1 MRTNQFGYLP
11 NLLNLDVEY
20 CKVRRVPALAFS
32 GLSGL
37 RDLEVTTH
45 NSDWSAMVL
54 ELEPGLVTN
63 AISVFEKIIDLPG
76 GQINGLSLG
85 QLRFEIIPPVNTI
98 GLSLGPIRGFLS

>member
-54 ELEPGLVTN
+54 ELEPGLVT
-63 AISVFEKIIDLPG
+63 ISVLKKSLICREAKLMGFHRDRCNSKSFL
-76 GQINGLSLG
+76 LST
-85 QLRFEIIPPVNTI
+85 QLVSVSDP
-98 GLSLGPIRGFLS
+98 

>member
-63 AISVFEKIIDLPG
+63 TISEFKKIIDLPE
-76 GQINGLSLG
+76 GQINMPSSRHGRDSISFLLST
-85 QLRFEIIPPVNTI
+85 QPV
-98 GLSLGPIRGFLS
+98 SLLDP

>member
-1 MRTNQFGYLP
+1 MGSGVKNFCELKPLLSNALSLQCSDVFFYESVLRTNQFGYLP
-11 NLLNLDVEY
+11 NLVNLDVEY

-37 RDLEVTTH
+37 RDLDVTTH

-63 AISVFEKIIDLPG
+63 AISGSKNLWFA
-76 GQINGLSLG
+76 
-85 QLRFEIIPPVNTI
+85 
-98 GLSLGPIRGFLS
+98 

>member
-63 AISVFEKIIDLPG
+63 AISVLKK
-76 GQINGLSLG
+76 SLIC
-85 QLRFEIIPPVNTI
+85 REAK
-98 GLSLGPIRGFLS
+98 